1 MAADNFSNQMFRE
14 HQQAAI
20 KSISNEID
28 IL

>member
-1 MAADNFSNQMFRE
+1 MAEDNSSHHKFRE

-28 IL
+28 